1 GRAPIRS
8 PAPDSLPRPATEVEV
23 DLPPTA
29 IRKAYSGKKLVGSAP
44 RGRRFQFSLFG
55 LAGFTA
61 SAVEGFE
68 VNLFGL
74 SFGINPFDPSL
85 KLPLVGRVGP
95 ARAFASKTDEAAAHK
110 HAL

>member
-1 GRAPIRS
+1 VPELEA
-8 PAPDSLPRPATEVEV
+8 

-29 IRKAYSGKKLVGSAP
+29 IGKDYSGTKLIASAP
-44 RGRRFQFSLFG
+44 SGRGFQFSLFG
-55 LAGFTA
+55 LAALTA

-68 VNLFGL
+68 VNLLGL
-74 SFGINPFDPSL
+74 SFGVNPFDLSL

-95 ARAFASKTDEAAAHK
+95 ARAFASKTDKAAAHE